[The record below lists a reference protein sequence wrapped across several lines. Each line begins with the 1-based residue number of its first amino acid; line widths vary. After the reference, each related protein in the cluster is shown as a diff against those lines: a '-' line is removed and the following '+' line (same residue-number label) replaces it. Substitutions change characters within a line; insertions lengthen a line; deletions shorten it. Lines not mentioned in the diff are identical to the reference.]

1 MIKNL
6 LAALALVASLVLHAA
21 EEPELNTAPVDLQD
35 AVALQRGAK
44 VFVNYCLN
52 CHAASK
58 MSYKRLED
66 LGLSEQQIKDY
77 LLFTDEKIA
86 STMKVA
92 MPTKDAREWFGVPPP
107 DLSVIARSR
116 SPDWLFTYLR
126 GFYRDDSSPSGWNNV
141 VFQNV
146 AMPHVL
152 YELQGVQV
160 AKKDERGHSRLVI
173 EKPGQLTPVQY
184 DQLIGDLVSFLVW
197 MGEPVKGARVRTGIV
212 VLFALIALAML
223 VYLLKR
229 EYWKDVH

>member
-1 MIKNL
+1 MTRV
-6 LAALALVASLVLHAA
+6 LAALVFSFPLVLQAA
-21 EEPELNTAPVDLQD
+21 EPKLNTAPVDLQD

-44 VFVNYCLN
+44 YFVNYCLN
-52 CHAASK
+52 CHSASK
-58 MSYKRLED
+58 MSYTRLQD
-66 LGLSEQQIKDY
+66 LGLTEQQIKDF
-77 LLFTDEKIA
+77 LLFTGGKVAE
-86 STMKVA
+86 TMKVA
-92 MPTKDAREWFGVPPP
+92 MPTRDAREWFGVPPP

-116 SPDWLFTYLR
+116 SPDWLYTYLR

-160 AKKDERGHSRLVI
+160 VKKDERGNARLVL

-184 DQLIGDLVSFLVW
+184 DQLVADLVSYLVW

-212 VLFALIALAML
+212 VLFALIVLAVL